1 MPDPRRRRYGS
12 IMRCLLAVL
21 ALTTGCFADSDLVET
36 RACNDTGFDLDTL
49 EYSSFDE
56 GALPDGTCTEYRRAE
71 GDAYDYTFLRF
82 TIGADE
88 FRLQPIDFV
97 GETPLPGGRW
107 SYRFDISDY
116 ANRGVTV
123 TAIED

>member
-1 MPDPRRRRYGS
+1 
-12 IMRCLLAVL
+12 MRFLLASLVL
-21 ALTTGCFADSDLVET
+21 ATGCFADSEPVDT

-56 GALPDGTCTEYRRAE
+56 GALPDGACTEYRRAD
-71 GDAYDYTFLRF
+71 GDVYDYTFLRF

-107 SYRFDISDY
+107 SYRFVISDY
-116 ANRGVTV
+116 PNRGVTLSAV
-123 TAIED
+123 ED